1 MISAVLIVVA
11 YLLGSIPF
19 GLILTKVCGL
29 GDIRQVGSGN
39 IGATNVLRTGN
50 KKIAAFTLL
59 LDMLKGYAA
68 VSIALYFIPLALN
81 PEGESVPDQV
91 IYAIALVALLGHVYP
106 IWLKGKGGKGV
117 ATYFGTLLAISPF
130 AFFIT
135 LSNWLGVFY
144 TKRISSFSA
153 LMAALF
159 VPLWLYVF
167 TDLSGMIYGFLA
179 GGLLAYTHRANI
191 ERLMNGTEPR
201 FDGRSQTEKDAQ
213 P

>member
-50 KKIAAFTLL
+50 KKIAALTLL

-68 VSIALYFIPLALN
+68 VSLALYFIPYALN
-81 PEGESVPDQV
+81 PEGESVPERV
-91 IYAIALVALLGHVYP
+91 IYVIALVALLGHVYP
-106 IWLKGKGGKGV
+106 VWLKGKGGKGV

-201 FDGRSQTEKDAQ
+201 FDGRNQMEKDMQ